1 MYVIIIC
8 NSRKQYAKVITVLK
22 LNYIVVQQLP
32 VIQQNQM
39 ANDQEIPDN
48 VTAELEKLEQETGK
62 KDLLVLIKFCVT

>member
-1 MYVIIIC
+1 M
-8 NSRKQYAKVITVLK
+8 ITFLK

-39 ANDQEIPDN
+39 ASDQEIPDN

-62 KDLLVLIKFCVT
+62 KNLLVLIKFYVT

>member
-1 MYVIIIC
+1 M
-8 NSRKQYAKVITVLK
+8 ITFLK

-39 ANDQEIPDN
+39 ASDQEIPDN

-62 KDLLVLIKFCVT
+62 KNLLVLIKFCVT

>member
-1 MYVIIIC
+1 
-8 NSRKQYAKVITVLK
+8 VITFLK

-39 ANDQEIPDN
+39 ASDQEIPDN

-62 KDLLVLIKFCVT
+62 KNLLVLIKFYVT